1 VIASISGDYGI
12 AKWHHVSTSYVV
24 ERANNVPTAS
34 TRRTRTTRVILERED
49 ATVTTRQKNKKEP
62 CTPCTPCTSGAS
74 SSSNP
79 ALGLHSDEESLH
91 SEDQTVPLPTTP
103 AGEIGQ
109 NVAGRLVA
117 NSMSA
122 NYIWD
127 EVAGIWYHR
136 PKWRGIWHVWPE
148 RKVRII
154 VSGLLERFYLPNHS
168 YSYLRSVISFMRDR
182 IAVDAWDEARGQLPM
197 QNGVLELDTG
207 TLRDYTSADRWRW
220 QLPYAFDPAAT
231 CPDIRALL
239 ETMTDGDDALLR
251 LLYAWLHVVLTGRHD
266 LQKFVELIGPG
277 GTGKSTFLK
286 LAALLVGEENV
297 ASTDLKSL
305 EGNRFETAALY
316 GKRLAIIADAEKH
329 GGEVATLKSLTGGD
343 PIRLERKHQ
352 QQALPFVYT
361 GLVMIA
367 ANQPMASSD
376 YTSGLSRR
384 RLPLSF
390 SRRVTAED
398 RARYADRDRY
408 PDGIDTMLREQ
419 MSGLVNYLLALDLEK
434 SIGYITD
441 AEESIDAH
449 RLEIELETNPLLAW
463 ANEHLMLC
471 HGGDETKIGNAH
483 ADPHD
488 ALYASYSHYCGG
500 AGRRPLSITSFSR
513 NLLDQLQTRGIDTTT
528 ARRSRGTIIVG
539 LRLRRPVDGPDGQL
553 LHSVRSSQSAGS
565 SAEMSAGLK
574 A

>member
-1 VIASISGDYGI
+1 M
-12 AKWHHVSTSYVV
+12 
-24 ERANNVPTAS
+24 
-34 TRRTRTTRVILERED
+34 
-49 ATVTTRQKNKKEP
+49 TTRQRKKKDS
-62 CTPCTPCTSGAS
+62 CTPCTSCTSGAYS
-74 SSSNP
+74 SSDP
-79 ALGLHSDEESLH
+79 ALGLHSAEEPLH
-91 SEDQTVPLPTTP
+91 SEGESVQLPNKP

-117 NSMSA
+117 NTMSV
-122 NYIWD
+122 NYVWD
-127 EVAGIWYHR
+127 EVAGVWYYR
-136 PKWRGIWHVWPE
+136 PIWRGIWYVWPE
-148 RKVRII
+148 RKVRVV
-154 VSGLLERFYLPNHS
+154 VSGLLERHYLPNHS
-168 YSYLRSVISFMRDR
+168 FSYLQSCINFMRDR

-197 QNGVLELDTG
+197 ENGVLKLDTG
-207 TLRDYTSADRWRW
+207 TLRDYTGTDRWRW
-220 QLPYAFDPAAT
+220 QLPYTFDPAAT

-343 PIRLERKHQ
+343 PIRLERKHK

-398 RARYADRDRY
+398 RALYADRERY

-419 MSGLVNYLLALDLEK
+419 MPGLVNYLLALDLEK
-434 SIGYITD
+434 SIGYITH

-463 ANEHLMLC
+463 ANEQLMLC
-471 HGGDETKIGNAH
+471 GGGDETKIGNAH
-483 ADPHD
+483 ADPND
-488 ALYASYSHYCGG
+488 ALYASYSDYCSG
-500 AGRRPLSITSFSR
+500 AGRRPVSSQSFSR
-513 NLLDQLQTRGIDTTT
+513 NLLDQLQTRGIETSKS
-528 ARRSRGTIIVG
+528 RRGRGTVIVG
-539 LRLRRPVDGPDGQL
+539 LRLRRPDDGHDGQL
-553 LHSVRSSQSAGS
+553 LHDVRSSRSAVS
-565 SAEMSAGLK
+565 SAETSAEST